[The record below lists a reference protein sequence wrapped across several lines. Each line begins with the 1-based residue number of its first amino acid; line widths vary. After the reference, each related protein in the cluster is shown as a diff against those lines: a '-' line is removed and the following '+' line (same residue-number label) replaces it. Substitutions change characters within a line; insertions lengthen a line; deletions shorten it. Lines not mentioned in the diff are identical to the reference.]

1 MIFFLIMK
9 SNNFMNV
16 SYLRNR
22 IINNGLNL
30 DQSRLIKTIIR
41 KFNYVIVILQSTYK
55 LVNPTRFDQI
65 YYTLC

>member
-41 KFNYVIVILQSTYK
+41 KFNYVIVILQSK
-55 LVNPTRFDQI
+55 LVNPTRYDQI